1 MRIGKVFAISML
13 ILFVFAGSVMAEDRV
28 SLGFLYGSTEN
39 LDLIDRTNGAINQ
52 VAPTCLDLDEK
63 GNLDLTSNLTHTF
76 VEKMHERGLI
86 VTPFLSNHW
95 ARQKGRRAINNAEK
109 LSDQIVKVI
118 NDYDLDGINVD
129 IENLTED
136 DRDDLTNF
144 VQVLRNKMPEGKLL
158 TVCVAANPTGRE
170 DGWQGSYD
178 YEKLGEISDYIF
190 IMTYDEHSVGSPEGP
205 VASNEFVENSIIYAL
220 QYVSK
225 DKIVMGIPFYGRYWA
240 NDNEDYLAGQAVVIG
255 AVPTLISKHK
265 GIVEYYKDVGETKAT
280 ITVNNELVEC
290 KINGEQLPDGTYT
303 IWYQTND
310 DIKSKLAIV
319 NKYDLLGCGVWALGQ
334 EKAEVWKY
342 FYDELNKTP
351 RVAETEEQEVEETEV
366 KDFEYYAA
374 IVRSAGIE
382 SEFEKNMK
390 KTICKKAIEK
400 NNLEREDKLMINNI
414 SLRIKNSNEVRF
426 NEKENRKEDRK
437 SSYDAGIVTDF
448 KKVRRTKLEKHY

>member
-1 MRIGKVFAISML
+1 
-13 ILFVFAGSVMAEDRV
+13 
-28 SLGFLYGSTEN
+28 
-39 LDLIDRTNGAINQ
+39 
-52 VAPTCLDLDEK
+52 
-63 GNLDLTSNLTHTF
+63 
-76 VEKMHERGLI
+76 
-86 VTPFLSNHW
+86 
-95 ARQKGRRAINNAEK
+95 
-109 LSDQIVKVI
+109 
-118 NDYDLDGINVD
+118 
-129 IENLTED
+129 
-136 DRDDLTNF
+136 
-144 VQVLRNKMPEGKLL
+144 
-158 TVCVAANPTGRE
+158 
-170 DGWQGSYD
+170 
-178 YEKLGEISDYIF
+178 
-190 IMTYDEHSVGSPEGP
+190 
-205 VASNEFVENSIIYAL
+205 
-220 QYVSK
+220 
-225 DKIVMGIPFYGRYWA
+225 MGIPFYGRYWA

-280 ITVNNELVEC
+280 ITVNNELLEC
-290 KINGEQLPDGTYT
+290 KINGELLPDGTYT

-310 DIKSKLAIV
+310 DLKSKLAIV

-351 RVAETEEQEVEETEV
+351 RVTEIEEQEVEETEA

-390 KTICKKAIEK
+390 KTICKQTIEREH
-400 NNLEREDKLMINNI
+400 LEREEKLMINNI